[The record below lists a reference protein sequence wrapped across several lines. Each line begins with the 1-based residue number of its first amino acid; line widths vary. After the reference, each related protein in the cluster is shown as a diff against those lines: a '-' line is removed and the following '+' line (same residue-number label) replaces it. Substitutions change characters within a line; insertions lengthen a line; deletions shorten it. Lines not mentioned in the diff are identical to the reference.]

1 MTRTITFY
9 RLEKSEVQWPEH
21 GDYIQ
26 YYTRPLNGEGSHLV
40 QRNIPIRHC
49 GHITPAGGKVDEYYA
64 LHPQLQ
70 ELFER
75 ELRRMEYLDVEIVNN
90 IRAEDSRVIGALSEK
105 VRDLDESLKLVCK
118 ANETL
123 DQRNREWCRS
133 YDGFAT
139 APLWRRLY
147 VAIFSPR
154 SIFPS

>member
-1 MTRTITFY
+1 MTAADATPKR
-9 RLEKSEVQWPEH
+9 K
-21 GDYIQ
+21 
-26 YYTRPLNGEGSHLV
+26 YTV
-40 QRNIPIRHC
+40 PIRHC
-49 GHITPAGGKVDEYYA
+49 GHITSAGGKVDEYYA

-75 ELRRMEYLDVEIVNN
+75 ELRRKEYLSDETVGNV
-90 IRAEDSRVIGALSEK
+90 RAEDSRVIEALSEK
-105 VRDLDESLKLVCK
+105 IRDLDESLRLVCK

-139 APLWRRLY
+139 APFWRRLY